1 MPNPDSFGDGDREV
15 LIEVAL
21 FDFGIARDA
30 FDGELCP
37 NNGIALVWR
46 VIDEMR
52 KRVDSCCEG

>member
-1 MPNPDSFGDGDREV
+1 MD
-15 LIEVAL
+15 VAL
-21 FDFGIARDA
+21 PDFGIARDA

-52 KRVDSCCEG
+52 KRVDSCREG